1 VVVVHNVLAAILVIN
16 AALSLFWHL
25 VSGEIRQ
32 FIPRPYGF
40 FDNAIV
46 QTKFYIDGIF
56 KGKAHPFEKTK
67 AKKLNPLQQ
76 VTYFGL
82 LNVLLPLQIITGA
95 LMWGVQQW
103 PQAANLFGGLPFLAP
118 FHSLVA
124 WLFASFIV
132 AHVYLTTTGV
142 TVFADIEAMVTGWEK
157 VEAGEEFEHV
167 AADEPPAGEEPRM
180 KPAAGEA

>member
-1 VVVVHNVLAAILVIN
+1 
-16 AALSLFWHL
+16 
-25 VSGEIRQ
+25 
-32 FIPRPYGF
+32 
-40 FDNAIV
+40 
-46 QTKFYIDGIF
+46 
-56 KGKAHPFEKTK
+56 
-67 AKKLNPLQQ
+67 

-103 PQAANLFGGLPFLAP
+103 SQAANLFGGLPFLAP

-142 TVFADIEAMVTGWEK
+142 TVFDDIQAMVTGWEK
-157 VEAGEEFEHV
+157 VEIYDELVEAV
-167 AADEPPAGEEPRM
+167 EPPAGEP
-180 KPAAGEA
+180 KLSPSTGEAQA